1 MRDIIISIA
10 TVLAFSL
17 IGCSAGSSTSVI
29 PGSQNGSAPAFAT
42 TQTVSITPDVN
53 PNPTQITVSVN
64 ATGNT
69 ATVAKYMWG
78 AVGAVATG
86 TYFAGATPLS
96 GSFAPGG
103 NVILPIQPAN
113 PALGIG
119 CSYDSH
125 GNPTGPTLLISV
137 YAVDAN
143 GNTVSQSSTAPFSC

>member
-1 MRDIIISIA
+1 MRNIFIPVA

-17 IGCSAGSSTSVI
+17 VGCSAGNSSSII
-29 PGSQNGSAPAFAT
+29 PGSQNGSAPTFVT
-42 TQTVSITPDVN
+42 TQTVSITPDAT
-53 PNPTQITVSVN
+53 PNPTQITISVN
-64 ATGNT
+64 STGNT
-69 ATVAKYMWG
+69 ATVAKYMWA
-78 AVGAVATG
+78 AVGGVATG

-103 NVILPIQPAN
+103 NAILPIQPAN
-113 PALGIG
+113 AALGVG

-125 GNPTGPTLLISV
+125 GNSTGPTLLISV